1 MPQEIENNFEER
13 KKDWNLTGL
22 LDDVIRRYIHQ
33 LTNDELNEIN
43 LEKSSGMPDEEI
55 KNGIKLPLAVMQ
67 QRRETWGS
75 VNLEK
80 PNEEKVTQQS
90 ISEKA
95 QNAEIMPEISIPI
108 SEHKSEE
115 TAVPDLNSAPEI
127 SIPSSNNEEVMQHQN
142 TTPESPE
149 AEHQQAKIEDLMDI
163 SLPFVDQEPFQE
175 ILQALLKNDMSQ
187 AANLLQ
193 YLGSHL
199 DKLQEK
205 HQKMQVEFREL
216 KEQINSIDERFFNDS
231 DSVDTVQ
238 NNLDQSEKLIT
249 LNKSRLAN
257 VVLQTK
263 SKLKTAGK
271 NALLS
276 FAEKIHVPKALA
288 SLQKGMQHTQDSLD
302 VLFQRLNDAKQAV
315 QDVSN
320 SIKNVGRA
328 LTGKELLEYVPWDPE
343 KGKIAS
349 VQRKIYAM
357 ERTLGNLQERT
368 NTLLSKMQRP
378 EQKPEKQVKKTT
390 KKVI

>member
-320 SIKNVGRA
+320 SVKNVGRA
-328 LTGKELLEYVPWDPE
+328 LTGKELLEYIPWDPE

>member
-175 ILQALLKNDMSQ
+175 ILQALLKNNMSQ

-320 SIKNVGRA
+320 SVKNVGRA

>member
-1 MPQEIENNFEER
+1 
-13 KKDWNLTGL
+13 
-22 LDDVIRRYIHQ
+22 
-33 LTNDELNEIN
+33 
-43 LEKSSGMPDEEI
+43 
-55 KNGIKLPLAVMQ
+55 
-67 QRRETWGS
+67 
-75 VNLEK
+75 
-80 PNEEKVTQQS
+80 
-90 ISEKA
+90 
-95 QNAEIMPEISIPI
+95 
-108 SEHKSEE
+108 
-115 TAVPDLNSAPEI
+115 
-127 SIPSSNNEEVMQHQN
+127 
-142 TTPESPE
+142 
-149 AEHQQAKIEDLMDI
+149 
-163 SLPFVDQEPFQE
+163 
-175 ILQALLKNDMSQ
+175 MSQ

-199 DKLQEK
+199 DKLQEE

-216 KEQINSIDERFFNDS
+216 KEQVNSIDERFFNDS

-320 SIKNVGRA
+320 SVKNVGRA

-390 KKVI
+390 KKVNLKEVLKIGS

>member
-95 QNAEIMPEISIPI
+95 QNAEIMPEISISI

-320 SIKNVGRA
+320 SVKNVGRA

>member
-33 LTNDELNEIN
+33 LTNDELNEIK

-67 QRRETWGS
+67 QRRETWGA

-95 QNAEIMPEISIPI
+95 QNAEIIPEISIPV
-108 SEHKSEE
+108 SEQKSEE

-127 SIPSSNNEEVMQHQN
+127 SIPASNNEEVMQHQN
-142 TTPESPE
+142 TAPESPE
-149 AEHQQAKIEDLMDI
+149 AEHQQAKMEDLMDI
-163 SLPFVDQEPFQE
+163 SLPLVDQEPFQE
-175 ILQALLKNDMSQ
+175 VLQALLKNDMSQ

-193 YLGSHL
+193 YLGGHL
-199 DKLQEK
+199 DKLQEE

-216 KEQINSIDERFFNDS
+216 KEQVNSIDERFFTDS

-302 VLFQRLNDAKQAV
+302 VLFRRLNDAKQAV

-320 SIKNVGRA
+320 SVKNVGRA

>member
-1 MPQEIENNFEER
+1 MSQEIENNFEER
-13 KKDWNLTGL
+13 KKDWDLTGL
-22 LDDVIRRYIHQ
+22 LDDVIRRYIYQ

-43 LEKSSGMPDEEI
+43 LEKASGMPDEEI
-55 KNGIKLPLAVMQ
+55 KNGIKLPLATMQ

-75 VNLEK
+75 
-80 PNEEKVTQQS
+80 QS
-90 ISEKA
+90 KLDVQEVAVPLSE
-95 QNAEIMPEISIPI
+95 QTP
-108 SEHKSEE
+108 EE

-149 AEHQQAKIEDLMDI
+149 AEHQQAKMENLMDI
-163 SLPFVDQEPFQE
+163 SLPLVDQEPFQE

-199 DKLQEK
+199 DKLQEE

-216 KEQINSIDERFFNDS
+216 KEQVNSIDERFFNDS

-320 SIKNVGRA
+320 SVKNVGRA

>member
-1 MPQEIENNFEER
+1 MRLPFLNHKS
-13 KKDWNLTGL
+13 KKG
-22 LDDVIRRYIHQ
+22 R
-33 LTNDELNEIN
+33 
-43 LEKSSGMPDEEI
+43 I
-55 KNGIKLPLAVMQ
+55 KNMKI
-67 QRRETWGS
+67 QRDGKEYT
-75 VNLEK
+75 L
-80 PNEEKVTQQS
+80 
-90 ISEKA
+90 
-95 QNAEIMPEISIPI
+95 
-108 SEHKSEE
+108 
-115 TAVPDLNSAPEI
+115 TA
-127 SIPSSNNEEVMQHQN
+127 EEVMEAHEEFVTSFMVAELENSYDVPHKYSKDLATLQHPFRISYN
-142 TTPESPE
+142 T
-149 AEHQQAKIEDLMDI
+149 
-163 SLPFVDQEPFQE
+163 SLPLVDQEPFQE

-199 DKLQEK
+199 DKLQEE

-216 KEQINSIDERFFNDS
+216 KEQVNSIDERFFNDS

-320 SIKNVGRA
+320 SVKNVGRA